1 LTANGIEGINGL
13 TISNAI
19 HLSSWLQKPVELP
32 MDDDLFLNELN
43 KRISTSRLKVS
54 NNAVLSVD
62 NSFGA

>member
-1 LTANGIEGINGL
+1 
-13 TISNAI
+13 
-19 HLSSWLQKPVELP
+19 